1 MDNIELLLSELEGE
15 MLEGKKTLFSS
26 SSVTVNGDRIMEI
39 LSKIRSQYPE
49 ELRKAKI
56 IIEERDAIK
65 ADAKNYVDQLMKD
78 AKEKEQRM
86 IAETNI
92 MKKASQE
99 ADTLRKEADAYKQR
113 TMYQVNRLVDE
124 HLVSIENTVSTVL
137 DYIRNAREELEGD
150 MFKNK
155 GQRYS
160 FS

>member
-124 HLVSIENTVSTVL
+124 HLVSIENTVATVL

-155 GQRYS
+155 GQR
-160 FS
+160 

>member
-65 ADAKNYVDQLMKD
+65 ADAKNYVEQLMKD

-124 HLVSIENTVSTVL
+124 HLVSIENTVATVL

-155 GQRYS
+155 GQR
-160 FS
+160 

>member
-65 ADAKNYVDQLMKD
+65 ADAKNYVEQLMKD

-155 GQRYS
+155 GQR
-160 FS
+160 

>member
-15 MLEGKKTLFSS
+15 MLEGKKTLF
-26 SSVTVNGDRIMEI
+26 
-39 LSKIRSQYPE
+39 
-49 ELRKAKI
+49 
-56 IIEERDAIK
+56 
-65 ADAKNYVDQLMKD
+65 YVDQLMKD

-124 HLVSIENTVSTVL
+124 HLVSIENTVAAVL

-155 GQRYS
+155 GQR
-160 FS
+160 

>member
-65 ADAKNYVDQLMKD
+65 DDAKNYVDQLMKD

-124 HLVSIENTVSTVL
+124 HLVSIENTVATVL

-155 GQRYS
+155 GQR
-160 FS
+160 

>member
-65 ADAKNYVDQLMKD
+65 ADAKNYVEQLMKD

-124 HLVSIENTVSTVL
+124 HLVSIENTVAAVL

-155 GQRYS
+155 GQR
-160 FS
+160 

>member
-124 HLVSIENTVSTVL
+124 HLVSIENTVAAVL

-155 GQRYS
+155 GQR
-160 FS
+160 

>member
-39 LSKIRSQYPE
+39 LTKIRSQYPE

-65 ADAKNYVDQLMKD
+65 ADAKSYVDQLMKD
-78 AKEKEQRM
+78 AKEKEERM
-86 IAETNI
+86 ISETNI

-124 HLVSIENTVSTVL
+124 HLSSIENTVETVL
-137 DYIRNAREELEGD
+137 NYIRNAREELEGD

-155 GQRYS
+155 GHR
-160 FS
+160 

>member
-155 GQRYS
+155 GQR
-160 FS
+160 

>member
-86 IAETNI
+86 IDETNI

-124 HLVSIENTVSTVL
+124 HLVSIENTVATVL

-155 GQRYS
+155 GQR
-160 FS
+160 

>member
-78 AKEKEQRM
+78 VKEKEQRM

-124 HLVSIENTVSTVL
+124 HLVSIENTVATVL

-155 GQRYS
+155 GQR
-160 FS
+160 

>member
-65 ADAKNYVDQLMKD
+65 ADAKNYVDQRMKD

-124 HLVSIENTVSTVL
+124 HLVSIENTVATVL

-155 GQRYS
+155 GQR
-160 FS
+160 